1 MYAKPFNASRESQD
15 DYCADCA
22 NVCACNVVLKDGEDC
37 GDRAEAI
44 PEGLTPEDW
53 DAMTPAEKDTARGL
67 DELTSLPD
75 PTWIDRHSVNCIQCG
90 VMFDEREGV
99 TPEDGEGTLCLTCL
113 PDPEDF
119 DAQVRE
125 CLAHWPGIQAVD
137 LDAEPLVRV
146 ERMDGKETIFLERDH
161 AEYFVAR
168 HRTPGPDNCGWRFAP
183 ADGLSH
189 DD

>member
-1 MYAKPFNASRESQD
+1 MNAKPFDESRESQD

-22 NVCACNVVLKDGEDC
+22 NVCSCNVMLKDGEAC

-53 DAMTPAEKDTARGL
+53 DAMTPAERDTARGL

-75 PTWIDRHSVNCIQCG
+75 PEDDEAADFQRQ
-90 VMFDEREGV
+90 VMD
-99 TPEDGEGTLCLTCL
+99 
-113 PDPEDF
+113 
-119 DAQVRE
+119 

-137 LDAEPLVRV
+137 LDADPLVRV

-168 HRTPGPDNCGWRFAP
+168 HKTPGPDNCGWTFAP